1 MQQHY
6 HAVAHTWTICFGRCT
21 ANSAASR
28 CSCLLDCGHVHL
40 LLYLHFIFFRQ
51 VCANTYVIALL
62 QVEFE
67 KPAMTV
73 DALIGYGRMLVDEQE
88 NVQRVQ
94 LAESYLSGAE
104 LAGIDGSS
112 MPPELVKKIE
122 ERKEADDQKKASPG
136 LLS

>member
-1 MQQHY
+1 MLPCQLL
-6 HAVAHTWTICFGRCT
+6 
-21 ANSAASR
+21 
-28 CSCLLDCGHVHL
+28 SCHL
-40 LLYLHFIFFRQ
+40 MLYLKFCSESASQR
-51 VCANTYVIALL
+51 ALVTVPVPVSNILYML
-62 QVEFE
+62 QVEFD
-67 KPAMTV
+67 KPEMTV

-122 ERKEADDQKKASPG
+122 ERKKEDEEKQERNASPG
-136 LLS
+136 LLA